1 MSTISGG
8 SAGAAAA
15 LLNRTRVQSTDP
27 TGAAGAEAGQ
37 PFAAL
42 LATNT
47 GTTSPQ
53 QGSGSLAALLA
64 PRMHGALI
72 QAQADHAV
80 AAGSAVQ
87 SQPADGADP
96 IDALLKQYFDISDKL
111 ANSALSPSAL
121 GDAVAAA
128 MEKGR

>member
-27 TGAAGAEAGQ
+27 KGAAGAEAGQ
-37 PFAAL
+37 PFATL

-47 GTTSPQ
+47 GSAPVR
-53 QGSGSLAALLA
+53 QGSSSLAALLA
-64 PRMHGALI
+64 PQVHGALI

-96 IDALLKQYFDISDKL
+96 VDALLKQYFGISDKV
-111 ANSALSPSAL
+111 ANSALSSSAL

-128 MEKGR
+128 MGKGR